1 MGQKI
6 HPLGVR
12 LGITQTHRSMWF
24 ANTKTYPS
32 ILREDFLIRSFIGK
46 KLSSA
51 SLVKVQID
59 RKADQ
64 IEVSLYT
71 SRPGVIVG
79 RSGTGIDLLR
89 QGLETFTNNSKKIKI
104 NVVEVENPDTEAA
117 LIGDFI
123 VQQLEKRVAFK
134 RAVRQAIQKAQRAG
148 VQGIKIQVAGRLN
161 GAEIARTEWVREGRV
176 PLQTLRADIDYAYR
190 RALTTY
196 GILGIKIWMFKGELS
211 PKKKALSSLTE

>member
-211 PKKKALSSLTE
+211 PKKKAPSSLTE

>member
-12 LGITQTHRSMWF
+12 LGITQTHRSTWF
-24 ANTKTYPS
+24 ASSKTYPS
-32 ILREDFLIRSFIGK
+32 VLKEDFLIRSFIEQ
-46 KLSSA
+46 KLSAA
-51 SLVKVQID
+51 SIVKVQID

-64 IEVSLYT
+64 IEIALHT

-89 QGLETFTNNSKKIKI
+89 QGLETFIQNKNKIKI
-104 NVVEVENPDTEAA
+104 HVVEVENPDTEAA

-134 RAVRQAIQKAQRAG
+134 RAVRQAVQKVQRAG
-148 VQGIKIQVAGRLN
+148 IQGVKIQVAGRLN
-161 GAEIARTEWVREGRV
+161 GAEIARSEWVREGRV

-190 RALTTY
+190 RASTTY
-196 GILGIKIWMFKGELS
+196 GILGIKIWMFKGEIS
-211 PKKKALSSLTE
+211 SAKKPS